1 MVGSKEERPI
11 EHDPFFR
18 PVVRVVESLCGLELV
33 AEKSSSTKK
42 EKCNSRER
50 EGNCIVLDF
59 FSRDSLEVPLSK

>member
-42 EKCNSRER
+42 EKCNSRKRER
-50 EGNCIVLDF
+50 EKEIVLF
-59 FSRDSLEVPLSK
+59 

>member
-11 EHDPFFR
+11 EL
-18 PVVRVVESLCGLELV
+18 VRVFESLCGLELV

-50 EGNCIVLDF
+50 EREREGNCIVLDF
-59 FSRDSLEVPLSK
+59 